1 MSSHYNAVGFFI
13 AYSVKLFT
21 GVLALYISKYSYD
34 ELYEI
39 RLRLN
44 RPAVL
49 KTKSGTVKLRH
60 DSGRYY
66 IVTKED
72 IDRVVGVSS
81 GFSVYSVTEELVSG
95 YLRYEKGVRI
105 GAVGEGVVE
114 GGRLIS
120 LKSVSSLL
128 IRLPHE
134 IKGIGDRV
142 KAQAKGAK
150 NILVISPPGCGKTT
164 LLRDLARAY
173 SKECQTL
180 IIDERGELAASSD
193 GVPCLDVGECDVVAN
208 VPKIIAYENCVR
220 AMSPE
225 LIVTDEI
232 FKRGEIE
239 AVKDI
244 VRAGVRVFASV
255 HASGADDLTG
265 DFKLLKETF
274 DCHVVLSDKPSV
286 GHIEK
291 IDLRGEN

>member
-1 MSSHYNAVGFFI
+1 M
-13 AYSVKLFT
+13 KLFT
-21 GVLALYISKYSYD
+21 GTLALYISKYSYD
-34 ELYEI
+34 EIYEI

-44 RPAVL
+44 RPVVL
-49 KTKSGTVKLRH
+49 KTKAGTVKLRH
-60 DSGRYY
+60 ESGRYY

-95 YLRYEKGVRI
+95 YLRYEKGIRI
-105 GAVGEGVVE
+105 GATGEGVVE
-114 GGRLIS
+114 SGKLLS
-120 LKSVSSLL
+120 MKSISSLL

-134 IKGIGDRV
+134 VKGIGDQV
-142 KAQAKGAK
+142 KSRAKGAK
-150 NILVISPPGCGKTT
+150 NILVVSPPGCGKTT
-164 LLRDLARAY
+164 LLRDLARVY
-173 SKECQTL
+173 SKELQTL
-180 IIDERGELAASSD
+180 IIDERGELSALTD

-232 FKRGEIE
+232 FKKGEIE
-239 AVKDI
+239 AVRDI

-255 HASGADDLTG
+255 HASDVSDLTG
-265 DFKLLKETF
+265 EFKTLRETF
-274 DCHVVLSDKPSV
+274 DCCVVLSDKPTV
-286 GHIEK
+286 GHIAK